1 LYSEGSR
8 RLPRIGGLGEINAL
22 VNISQLF
29 YFLQMSKPF
38 FITSVRQLLV
48 IASPGREDLV
58 DAVGVLGP
66 CTITELA
73 RFVGRSRNGLYY
85 QVKALRD
92 CGLLLESRRSGEG
105 KKATAYYDV
114 PGRPMVVRFNLG
126 TERTRKAVIA
136 LARIRLRSAARG
148 FVRAC
153 RPDVATVEGP
163 TRNLWVARWK
173 GWLSNRELE
182 EANTHLERLIELL
195 RHRAGAVS
203 AKRKLHEFTFALA
216 PVVPAGRKPTSGMGS
231 RPTRVAPAANPKSR
245 RSGLAKRGVRGLAH

>member
-1 LYSEGSR
+1 MPKPY
-8 RLPRIGGLGEINAL
+8 L
-22 VNISQLF
+22 V
-29 YFLQMSKPF
+29 
-38 FITSVRQLLV
+38 TSVRQLLV

-73 RFVGRSRNGLYY
+73 RFVGRSRNALYY
-85 QVKALRD
+85 HVKALRD
-92 CGLLLESRRSGEG
+92 CGLLLESRRSGQG

-114 PGRPMVVRFNLG
+114 PGRPMVVRFDLG
-126 TERTRKAVIA
+126 TRRTRKAVIA

-163 TRNLWVARWK
+163 TRNLWVTRWK

-182 EANTHLERLIELL
+182 EANTHLARLIELL
-195 RHRAGAVS
+195 RHKAGPVS
-203 AKRKLHEFTFALA
+203 AKRKLHEFTFVLA
-216 PVVPAGRKPTSGMGS
+216 PVVSP
-231 RPTRVAPAANPKSR
+231 SR
-245 RSGLAKRGVRGLAH
+245 RASNGRVSES